1 MLCVPNNLFCDLWE
15 TFRFV
20 SPVVAVTAWQC
31 PQGWVK
37 VGCGY
42 SEAAVGVGI

>member
-15 TFRFV
+15 TLRFV

-31 PQGWVK
+31 PQG
-37 VGCGY
+37 VGKGRLWLQ
-42 SEAAVGVGI
+42 